1 MSEYEMLLIN
11 KPDITHHFSLYYIS
25 VMGFSRLASSND
37 RKILK
42 KLSLL
47 FVRATQKYQN
57 NSHERV
63 NYVNYSL
70 KSS

>member
-25 VMGFSRLASSND
+25 VMGFSRLTSND

-47 FVRATQKYQN
+47 YVRATQKYQN

>member
-1 MSEYEMLLIN
+1 MLLIN

-25 VMGFSRLASSND
+25 VMGFSRLASND

>member
-25 VMGFSRLASSND
+25 VMGFSRLTSND